1 MEFFNKAHSGL
12 FAYAL
17 YAGDIVGRIAH
28 KRFNIYKFIRRNSVT
43 LLHRSV
49 IVYSRF
55 VIALPGNGQNYLCLV
70 RRKLQIVLV
79 ARCDKALYLA
89 LLANTRNGAYN
100 IVSLVALLF
109 KNCHAHRAENVL
121 AEGHLRGKSF
131 GHRLTLRLVAVIAE
145 MAEGRRF

>member
-17 YAGDIVGRIAH
+17 YAWDIVGRIAH
-28 KRFNIYKFIRRNSVT
+28 KRFNVNKLIRCNSVT

-49 IVYSRF
+49 IIDGRF
-55 VIALPGNGQNYLCLV
+55 IIALPGNGQNYLCLV

-79 ARCDKALYLA
+79 ASGDKALYLA
-89 LLANTRNGAYN
+89 LLANARNGAYN
-100 IVSLVALLF
+100 IVSLVAFLF
-109 KNCHAHRAENVL
+109 KNCHAHRTENVL
-121 AEGHLRGKSF
+121 AERHLRHQALR
-131 GHRLTLRLVAVIAE
+131 HRLALRFVAVIAQ